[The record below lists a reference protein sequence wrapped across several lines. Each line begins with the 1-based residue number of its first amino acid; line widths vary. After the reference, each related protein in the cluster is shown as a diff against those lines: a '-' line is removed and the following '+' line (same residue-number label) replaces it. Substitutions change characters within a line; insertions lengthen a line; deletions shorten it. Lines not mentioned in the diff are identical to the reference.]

1 MASTGNE
8 KSVKYKPHSYQE
20 QLYMAAKDR
29 NIIACLGTGT
39 GKTFIA
45 IMLMRDPKFA
55 AALRGQYPQEAK
67 RTVFIVPTRTLVTQQ
82 AAEVKRHF
90 KARVKGY
97 TGDMDVDSYDVHRW
111 TTELTNQDVIVMTA
125 QILLNML
132 NHQFITFDNI
142 NLMIMDEIHW
152 AAKKKGK
159 KESGHP
165 YKQIMK
171 LYNECPVDR
180 RPRVLGLSASLINSS
195 MPSHLF
201 DAVVKDLEETYC
213 AECNT
218 SEVAKDCGTNP
229 EEHICNFVST
239 PASPS
244 PTARSVVQSLD
255 LFIDNLNKL
264 KKLKKIDGNSMIT
277 HTTSIKKC
285 LTNVRNMLA
294 DPVNKLITNPETKQ
308 EYIIT
313 MTWMGVW
320 CTALAIDKYI
330 SKLSQYRELYQRYPP
345 HSALFDHVIRYL
357 GLIKSQFNNELNPIQ
372 YPMAAYDTASPKMYQ
387 LLKILE
393 TYRPIDNEKSQ
404 FSGIVFVA
412 QRSVA
417 KVLAEWLNKIKELK
431 PTEFG
436 FLNVDSVV
444 GNSYRP
450 GFESSVTSYIDKQQE
465 GVINRFRNGSLNLII
480 ATSVLEEGLD
490 IPKCNVVIRYD
501 RLNTFREY
509 LQSKGRA
516 RAKNAS
522 YYMMTSEE
530 DRDKLENQLKDFA
543 DIEKH
548 IENLNNISKVNGAI
562 LSPFDDEEDED
573 DNEQYIDDRT
583 GARVTSRTSIS
594 LIYRYC
600 ALLTSDSF
608 TKLMPVFNIEG
619 IDKPFRYSLK
629 LPVNSP
635 LKETIYG
642 QWCKS
647 KKGAKKSI
655 AFEVCKQLHLL
666 GELNERFLPISREQL
681 INKYVE
687 KLGLSIRDID
697 KEDSD
702 VAKVGTRA
710 RNQIYEKRLAQ
721 VFTSQVSSNFY
732 YLHRISMKFPSLDC
746 FNGQYMEFGLITGDQ
761 IVNRCSFSVFA
772 PIREYQTMENN
783 FAINVDFMP
792 LTKLSFNESQLEV
805 IRKFH
810 LFTFEEVIGIDPNGQ
825 LVFNTGESQFNLL
838 VVPLMTNKQIDW
850 KFMDKVNNCEPIQL
864 KTLSTTERSD
874 FKFDA
879 QLYKDCVFYPWYW
892 QPDNPRPERPTLY
905 DSLSVTN
912 LTPMSPWKGK
922 DEQYKTFEH
931 YYLKKHNLEI
941 NNKSQQLLEGKM
953 VKKLSQIKSFTLEKS
968 DPNRI
973 PQYFVPELV
982 YIHPFPSSLW
992 RQALCL
998 PAVLY
1003 RLNHIFLTEE
1013 LRQKIHLE
1021 TKPHIGCLNSPI
1033 NELSLTLS
1041 SDIIEF
1047 PLIGIKRLLID
1058 DIRINCEGHPLDS
1071 TMDMNEIKT
1080 FVMPKMKKQRTD
1092 YAISVTSNVT
1102 KLGSNSI
1109 ITNLSPVNNNNNN
1122 CINRLLDFTEAVI
1135 KKFNDIFNN
1144 IRESNIESDSDKYEL
1159 EILSAK
1165 SESQKDSELKY
1176 GETYPFIFTGNIM
1189 PYIERSYDCRVG
1201 EPIIGPSADVLLK
1214 ALTLLNANDAF
1225 NLERLE
1231 TMGDS
1236 FLKFATTAFLY
1247 YACPELDE
1255 GRLSYLRQ
1263 IQICNCNLYY
1273 LGNRKGIANLLVA
1286 HKWYPKINWLPP
1298 SYHIDDECDLQ
1309 LLTKTN
1315 DGYRYQLVND
1325 KSIADSVEALIGAH
1339 LLVGGTKCALIF
1351 MEWLGLKISTK
1362 KDIDYLN
1369 IRKLDDSKQFQWLP
1383 EPKNPIWNT
1392 SATEYDINK
1401 FIMNEYTDCYLNNF
1415 EKIIDYTFNNKAFI
1429 IQAFTH
1435 SSNIRNQFTDC
1446 YQRLEFL
1453 GDSVLDYLITYHI
1466 YNIADKKFSPG
1477 ELTDLRSALVNNTFF
1492 ANIAVKFNFHKY
1504 LKAFSLELYHSIDV
1518 FVKKF
1523 ETEKQDSIYHCFKA
1537 LTDEEV
1543 TDLEEVEIPKAL
1555 GDIFESIA
1563 GAIYLDSGLSLD
1575 AVWKVFYKLLKPE
1588 IDYFSDNIPIM
1599 PVRELREKCESV
1611 EFSKGEQLSDGKIR
1625 VVLSANGHQYS
1636 GIGKNSK
1643 LAKIAAS
1650 KSALKAI
1657 SLDKK

>member
-1 MASTGNE
+1 MASNGNE
-8 KSVKYKPHSYQE
+8 ETVEYIPRPYQV

-45 IMLMRDPKFA
+45 ILLMRDPKFA

-90 KARVKGY
+90 DVRVKGY
-97 TGDMDVDSYDVHRW
+97 TGDMGVDFYDAHRW
-111 TTELTNQDVIVMTA
+111 TTELKNQDVIVMTA

-132 NHQFITFDNI
+132 NHQFITFNNI
-142 NLMIMDEIHW
+142 NLMIMDEVHW

-171 LYNECPVDR
+171 LYNECPVGR

-195 MPSHLF
+195 MRLDLF
-201 DAVVKDLEETYC
+201 DAAVKDLEETYC

-218 SEVAKDCGTNP
+218 SEVAQYCGTNP
-229 EEHICNFVST
+229 EERVWIFIST

-244 PTARSVVQSLD
+244 PTARSVVQALE
-255 LFIDNLNKL
+255 LFIDNL
-264 KKLKKIDGNSMIT
+264 KKLKRTDGNSMIT
-277 HTTSIKKC
+277 HATRIKKC

-294 DPVNKLITNPETKQ
+294 DPVNKVVTNPETKQ

-320 CTALAIDKYI
+320 CTVLAIDKYI
-330 SKLSQYRELYQRYPP
+330 SELSQYRELYKQINPN
-345 HSALFDHVIRYL
+345 HSALFDHVIQYL

-372 YPMAAYDTASPKMYQ
+372 YPMAAYDTASPKMYR
-387 LLKILE
+387 LLEILE
-393 TYRPIDNEKSQ
+393 TYRPIGNEKSQ
-404 FSGIVFVA
+404 LCGIIFVA

-436 FLNVDSVV
+436 FLNVDWVV
-444 GNSYRP
+444 GHSNRP
-450 GFESSVTSYIDKQQE
+450 GFESLVTSYTDKQQQD
-465 GVINRFRNGSLNLII
+465 VIDRFRNESLNLII

-490 IPKCNVVIRYD
+490 IRKCNVVIRYD

-516 RAKNAS
+516 RAENAC

-530 DRDKLENQLKDFA
+530 DRGKLINQLNGFA
-543 DIEKH
+543 DMEKH
-548 IENLNNISKVNGAI
+548 IENLNNISRVDGAI
-562 LSPFDDEEDED
+562 VSLINDEEDED
-573 DNEQYIDDRT
+573 DDEQYIDERT
-583 GARVTSRTSIS
+583 GARVTSRTAIS

-600 ALLTSDSF
+600 ALLPSDSF
-608 TKLMPVFNIEG
+608 TKLTPIFNIEG
-619 IDKPFRYSLK
+619 IVKPFKCSLK
-629 LPVNSP
+629 LPVNSL

-642 QWCKS
+642 QSCKS
-647 KKGAKKSI
+647 KKGAKKSA

-666 GELNERFLPISREQL
+666 GELNERFLPISREQF
-681 INKYVE
+681 IDKYVD
-687 KLGLSIRDID
+687 KLGLNIRVID

-710 RNQIYEKRLAQ
+710 RNQIYEKRLTQ
-721 VFTSQVSSNFY
+721 VFTSQVSSNY
-732 YLHRISMKFPSLDC
+732 YLHRISMKFPVFGC
-746 FNGQYMEFGLITGDQ
+746 FSGQYKEFGLITGHP

-772 PIREYQTMENN
+772 PIREYQTIEKENS
-783 FAINVDFMP
+783 FAVNVDFMP

-825 LVFNTGESQFNLL
+825 LVFNTEESQFNLL

-864 KTLSTTERSD
+864 KTLSTTERLN

-931 YYLKKHNLEI
+931 YYLKKYNLKI

-953 VKKLSQIKSFTLEKS
+953 VKRLSQLKSFTLEKS

-973 PQYFVPELV
+973 PEYFVPELL
-982 YIHPFPSSLW
+982 YIHLFPSSLW

-1021 TKPHIGCLNSPI
+1021 TKPHIGCLNSSK

-1047 PLIGIKRLLID
+1047 PLIGIKRLHID
-1058 DIRINCEGHPLDS
+1058 DLTIDCEGHPFDYA
-1071 TMDMNEIKT
+1071 MDMNEMQT
-1080 FVMPKMKKQRTD
+1080 FVMPKRKKRRAN
-1092 YAISVTSNVT
+1092 YAISTVTPTVT
-1102 KLGSNSI
+1102 RLGSNSI
-1109 ITNLSPVNNNNNN
+1109 VTNLSVVNNNNNN
-1122 CINRLLDFTEAVI
+1122 FINRLLDFTEAVI
-1135 KKFNDIFNN
+1135 KKFTDILNN
-1144 IRESNIESDSDKYEL
+1144 IRISNPRFDLDKYEL

-1165 SESQKDSELKY
+1165 SESLKDSELKY
-1176 GETYPFIFTGNIM
+1176 GETYPFIFTGDIM

-1369 IRKLDDSKQFQWLP
+1369 TRKLDDSKQFQWLP

-1392 SATEYDINK
+1392 SATEYAINK
-1401 FIMNEYTDCYLNNF
+1401 FIMNEYTDCNLNNF

-1435 SSNIRNQFTDC
+1435 SSNISNQFTDC

-1477 ELTDLRSALVNNTFF
+1477 ELTDLRSALVNNIFF

-1504 LKAFSLELYHSIDV
+1504 LKAFSPDLYHAINV

-1523 ETEKQDSIYHCFKA
+1523 EINKRDAIYHCFQA
-1537 LTDEEV
+1537 LSDEEV

-1588 IDYFSDNIPIM
+1588 IDYFSENIPKM
-1599 PVRELREKCESV
+1599 PVRELREKCENA
-1611 EFSKGEQLSDGKIR
+1611 EFSNGEQISGRKIR

-1657 SLDKK
+1657 GLDKK